1 MEILEESRA
10 SVESQPNDERST
22 AERRLALHLRE
33 IERRVV
39 QLDTECEDWR
49 RRALA
54 AEAALEQRTAELE
67 ADRATLQRERALL
80 QQAREQQAAEARQRS
95 EPPRREPAA
104 GAEAE
109 RPQPVRRPRGNWLR

>member
-22 AERRLALHLRE
+22 AERRLALHLRD

-67 ADRATLQRERALL
+67 ADRAALQRERALL
-80 QQAREQQAAEARQRS
+80 QQAREQQAAAEARQRS

-109 RPQPVRRPRGNWLR
+109 RP